1 MSQTK
6 TLRRLAGLVLV
17 IASLL
22 TLAACK
28 PADKVPYGSISDDAY
43 LTIGD
48 ITVTQRELYDQLRM
62 QGASI
67 LATMIDE
74 KILEDEQVSVRALI
88 LAGDEDL
95 NKFLDNTINNAIHG
109 QTDKEQLEKFYNEN
123 ESRFIRNVEQYV
135 DSLYLLDNNVN
146 ISQTIND
153 ILALANPWEG
163 YSSITS
169 LLDRYVL
176 RAAQRQYAKE
186 ILEVEVANSD
196 HANFISEANHVSYYK
211 NNMKGRFDVEALV
224 IRFINLNEAN
234 AALYQASIKSDSRGL
249 WYKIPDIRI
258 LPNNPGYIDLTKTG
272 QTGYGHVKSILE
284 DLGLLGKL
292 GVDFEDRDQLSVLD
306 YENYY
311 KRYVIS
317 TSRDTGLA
325 DEALSSS
332 RVKEEFVNI
341 YNLLNPAAQ
350 VVISGDDIVG
360 AGLGSTFDS
369 TLTYDDLSKINASL
383 RSHVYTTLTA
393 EDKLDDPTDLT
404 SQKPFSSRVQTFG
417 NFRYLVFKLS
427 DDSASEEGILVEN
440 EDDVEVFADTTEAL
454 AIKAEVFE
462 KLFEAKLSN
471 TYISTK
477 INELYE
483 NLVLN
488 IYDPVLRTFYE
499 QSYGYE
505 GSTKDKDGDVVA
517 DISGKNITVD
527 QFYERLE
534 QSYGINLSLDLASN
548 KFLLA
553 STKYSIS
560 SEDMA
565 DYSKQFED
573 IISQFSANNFE
584 SAGFPASMGRDKFLL
599 TAFGAKTNAEAINQ
613 LYVYPELRN
622 QYMKDIEAHYDT
634 ETVSVYAKLAELA
647 ALQYSNFKSINVSH
661 LLVYFDANG
670 DGAPDNP
677 QDYLDSLGSGKQQ
690 VLDGL
695 VELVELLYTRVGD
708 YKGFAEGFTAL
719 ANEFNNSGRIL
730 RGSVTPPFDYQIE
743 LLWAEYRQLGFYLKY
758 ENISSSIT
766 NTSNFI
772 TGSSV
777 LDEVFYKRA
786 MDLHAELALIEDDPS
801 KFPLLDLYGTVI
813 TEEALDEVK
822 SSFGWHLILATSV
835 RSTTSAV
842 YNAADDEDG
851 KYVSST
857 DETLNVY
864 NESSLTL
871 TESQVKFY
879 MIEKDS
885 AEGVVLPTNVQTAVN
900 NYLNPVLSRYNNTF
914 MQRELVFKLLADATF
929 TVAANDVRFANV
941 REINRRQ
948 LSEYMLSS
956 HPDGINDPNY
966 AALYGTWF
974 NILENGL

>member
-28 PADKVPYGSISDDAY
+28 PADKIPYGSVSDDAY

-74 KILEDEQVSVRALI
+74 KILEDKQVSVKALI

-95 NKFLDNTINNAIHG
+95 NKFLDDTINNAIHG
-109 QTDKEQLEKFYNEN
+109 NASKESLEKFYNEN
-123 ESRFIRNVEQYV
+123 QSRWVRNVEQYV
-135 DSLYLLDNNVN
+135 DSLYLLDNSVN
-146 ISQTIND
+146 ISQTITQ
-153 ILALANPWEG
+153 ILALPTPWEG

-186 ILEVEVANSD
+186 ILEVEVADES
-196 HANFISEANHVSYYK
+196 HSNFISEANHVTYYK
-211 NNMKGRFDVEALV
+211 NNMQGRYDVDALV

-258 LPNNPGYIDLTKTG
+258 LPGNPGYVDLNNTT
-272 QTGYGHVKSILE
+272 QTGFGHVKSILE
-284 DLGLLGKL
+284 DLGILGKL
-292 GVDFEDRDQLSVLD
+292 GVTFEDRTQLSVLD

-325 DEALSSS
+325 DEALSAS
-332 RVKEEFVNI
+332 RVKEEFVAI

-350 VVISGDDIVG
+350 VEISGGNIVG
-360 AGLGSTFDS
+360 VVGSTFDS
-369 TLTYDDLSKINASL
+369 TFTYDALSKINASL

-427 DDSASEEGILVEN
+427 DDSESEEGILVKN
-440 EDDVEVFADTTEAL
+440 DSDVDVFADTAEAL
-454 AIKAEVFE
+454 AIKAEVFG
-462 KLFEAKLSN
+462 KLFEAKLTN
-471 TYISTK
+471 NYISAK
-477 INELYE
+477 INELYKDLE
-483 NLVLN
+483 LN
-488 IYDPVLRTFYE
+488 IYDAILRTFYE

-505 GSTKDKDGDVVA
+505 GSTKDKDGNVVA
-517 DISGKNITVD
+517 DIDGKNITVD
-527 QFYERLE
+527 DFYARLE
-534 QSYGINLSLDLASN
+534 KSYGINLSLDIASN
-548 KFLLA
+548 KFLMA
-553 STKYSIS
+553 STKYTIS
-560 SEDMA
+560 SKDMD
-565 DYSKQFED
+565 DYKKQFED
-573 IISQFSANNFE
+573 IISQFSANNFAT
-584 SAGFPASMGRDKFLL
+584 AGFPASMGRDKFLL

-647 ALQYSNFKSINVSH
+647 ALQYNNFKSINVSH
-661 LLVYFDANG
+661 LLIYFDANG

-677 QDYLDSLGSGKQQ
+677 QDYLDTLSVSGRQQ

-695 VELVELLYTRVGD
+695 VELVELLYNRVGD
-708 YKGFAEGFTAL
+708 YKGFAEGFSAL

-743 LLWAEYRQLGFYLKY
+743 LLWAEYRQLGFYLKF

-772 TGSSV
+772 TGSTV
-777 LDEVFYKRA
+777 LDQVFYDRA
-786 MDLHAELALIEDDPS
+786 MKLHADLALIQDDPS

-813 TEEALDEVK
+813 TKNALEEVK

-842 YNAADDEDG
+842 YLESSDEDG

-857 DETLNVY
+857 DATLNVY
-864 NESSLTL
+864 NPSSPTL

-900 NYLNPVLSRYNNTF
+900 NYLNPVLTRYNSTF
-914 MQRELVFKLLADATF
+914 MQRELVFKLLQDATF
-929 TVAANDVRFANV
+929 TNANNDVRFGVV

-948 LSEYMLSS
+948 LSEYLLSTN
-956 HPDGINDPNY
+956 PNGVNDANY
-966 AALYGTWF
+966 GALYGTWF
-974 NILENGL
+974 SILENGL